1 MTREDLVLLFD
12 EEVAKQREI
21 LLARNKAYASNEDA
35 LYNIKRNGFK
45 GVIHHIEEKTI
56 RLQNVINNKTMNAEQ
71 QELVKETCRDLSNY
85 SFLFR
90 ALLEE

>member
-1 MTREDLVLLFD
+1 MTREELVKLFD

-21 LLARNKAYASNEDA
+21 LLARNKAYAKNEDA
-35 LYNIKRNGFK
+35 LYNIKRNGFI
-45 GVIHHIEEKTI
+45 GILHHISEKSV
-56 RLQNVINNKTMNAEQ
+56 RLENAVSSKVMTVEN

-85 SFLFR
+85 GFLFR